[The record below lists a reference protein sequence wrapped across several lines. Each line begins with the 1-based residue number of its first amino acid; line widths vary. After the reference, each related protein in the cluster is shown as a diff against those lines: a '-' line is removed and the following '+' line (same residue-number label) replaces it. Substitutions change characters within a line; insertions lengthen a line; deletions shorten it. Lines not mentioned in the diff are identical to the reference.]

1 MDDSKKELAVAVV
14 RGMSLRDTEESTV
27 LNEDKA
33 LKRWVRRLERESWRR
48 RDTDVLRGGS
58 ERLCTEA
65 VLRKKLDHAK
75 RIIRV
80 QKKPSEVQRRV
91 SSRLNSRRPRWRRRE
106 RSEGSAGGWSD
117 GVGATGVL
125 GVGFPRSSGRWRSG
139 WRGWGEGKMLTRLN
153 QTFTMEK

>member
-1 MDDSKKELAVAVV
+1 MAKRMTWVGMDDSKKELAVAVV

-80 QKKPSEVQRRV
+80 QKKPSEV
-91 SSRLNSRRPRWRRRE
+91 
-106 RSEGSAGGWSD
+106 
-117 GVGATGVL
+117 L
-125 GVGFPRSSGRWRSG
+125 GVQLEETDHATDPDRGSLPALSLPR
-139 WRGWGEGKMLTRLN
+139 
-153 QTFTMEK
+153 